1 MVLEKEIVNAM
12 YFKTFDTAVNSLLT
26 KTFEAG
32 NKAKVPH
39 SQMIFLSSLGKTS
52 QTNGAVCRDKN
63 RQNKA

>member
-12 YFKTFDTAVNSLLT
+12 YFKTPDTAINSLLT

-39 SQMIFLSSLGKTS
+39 SQMKFLGASNYIYKTHYKRMRVS
-52 QTNGAVCRDKN
+52 IN
-63 RQNKA
+63 